1 MEWSILLVSTDIRFA
16 CKPLL
21 RRCISNT
28 CALKNWKR
36 VNSLTHSLL
45 FARAETQ
52 IKYELRFRSR
62 LRKIALVL
70 RLLSI
75 SSFQI
80 ILNKGLGRHSYFLLV
95 VQVSTQMHSQTVWQ
109 LKTEVKEKQACLWA
123 RSSHVLFLTLGTH
136 EHTTTYTNTHSAQ
149 EGKYPSAMW

>member
-1 MEWSILLVSTDIRFA
+1 MERSILLVSTDIRFA

-21 RRCISNT
+21 RCISNT

-36 VNSLTHSLL
+36 VNSLTSLL

-149 EGKYPSAMW
+149 EWKYPSAMW